1 MNYGERIRLFRQIN
15 KMNQVELAEKLG
27 ITQAHLSDLENGK
40 AEASI
45 KLLIRLSSLFDVSLD
60 YLIFGEK
67 KRSNFQ
73 NYTNEL
79 LDKLKRA

>member
-15 KMNQVELAEKLG
+15 KLNQVELAEKLG
-27 ITQAHLSDLENGK
+27 ITQAHLSDIENNK
-40 AEASI
+40 TDASI
-45 KLLIRLSSLFDVSLD
+45 KLLIRLSSLFDISLD
-60 YLIFGEK
+60 YLVFGEK
-67 KRSNFQ
+67 KRCNFQ